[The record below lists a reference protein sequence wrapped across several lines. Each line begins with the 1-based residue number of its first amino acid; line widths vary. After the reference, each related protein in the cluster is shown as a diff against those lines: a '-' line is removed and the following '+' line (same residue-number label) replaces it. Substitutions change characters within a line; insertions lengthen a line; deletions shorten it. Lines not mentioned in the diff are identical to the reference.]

1 MDDGSLKYLNID
13 KFEAPKMFRCKLT
26 NQTKLLNKTFWV
38 LDFIENVHTKYSRIN
53 KTEGKTLVE
62 IKLDINSEHSR
73 KKFFTGSLEINY
85 ILNEI
90 KRMDKFPRSVTLRRN
105 EYGEF
110 YFE

>member
-13 KFEAPKMFRCKLT
+13 KFEVPKMFRCKLT

-73 KKFFTGSLEINY
+73 RKFFTSSLEINY